1 MKMINHKLIAI
12 TCDRKLKNNRIDG
25 KLDFGPHY
33 TNQLQLVD
41 LQQNSI
47 TAMSAIPQI
56 TGHEIKIM

>member
-1 MKMINHKLIAI
+1 M
-12 TCDRKLKNNRIDG
+12 CDRKLKNNRIDG

-56 TGHEIKIM
+56 REHEFKIMYDLH